1 MRLLENKVALVT
13 GGGSGIGRSVALS
26 YAAEGARVVIS
37 DVDESGG
44 GETAKLIKENSGEAL
59 FIKADSSKPSENEA
73 LVRRAIEKYGALHI
87 ACNNAGIGGPSFPV
101 GEYPIDGWDRVIAIN
116 LSGVFYGM
124 RYEIPAILSSGGGA
138 IVNMASILAQ
148 VGFRNAA
155 AYVSAKHGL
164 VGLTQNAALEYAARN
179 IRINAVG
186 PGFIMTPLLA
196 KNLDEDAIRNVA
208 ALHPI
213 GRLGDPEEVAE
224 LVLWLS
230 SPKASF
236 VTGAYYA
243 IDGGYLA
250 Q

>member
-1 MRLLENKVALVT
+1 
-13 GGGSGIGRSVALS
+13 
-26 YAAEGARVVIS
+26 
-37 DVDESGG
+37 
-44 GETAKLIKENSGEAL
+44 
-59 FIKADSSKPSENEA
+59 
-73 LVRRAIEKYGALHI
+73 
-87 ACNNAGIGGPSFPV
+87 
-101 GEYPIDGWDRVIAIN
+101 
-116 LSGVFYGM
+116 M